1 VLQQTVLGAMP
12 AHVSMS
18 TFGSNQGVIRMED
31 QHKLFAFKLAT
42 KQQEADKLQPQPVR
56 AKKWKAREGVAI
68 AGCTDPLEVGDYRE
82 GDRGIWC

>member
-1 VLQQTVLGAMP
+1 
-12 AHVSMS
+12 
-18 TFGSNQGVIRMED
+18 MED

-42 KQQEADKLQPQPVR
+42 KQQEPAKQQNPVG